1 MKPCHLALTLVATIA
16 LFSLAGCASQEPTFV
31 SQPEVEHKL
40 SRIVVGQTHK
50 NEVEAVLGIAK
61 PKEANFWVYNIGD
74 TATEYQN
81 VRTPVLEG
89 ALPAMPT
96 TVITNTRVLATVHFD
111 AAGIVK
117 ALETARYFSV
127 PYVNEYRYR
136 TKGAPDKILESVAK
150 LGEGS
155 GLKVTSLVKSAGTFT
170 LEDAGSKARLA
181 VSVTDQLLHITS
193 TNPHDRMS
201 NEYRAYTKREVA
213 FTEKLASAEWVQ

>member
-1 MKPCHLALTLVATIA
+1 MKPCHLAFKLLTAFA

-31 SQPEVEHKL
+31 SQLEVEHKL

-50 NEVEAVLGIAK
+50 NEVEAVLGTAK
-61 PKEANFWVYNIGD
+61 PKEANFWVYNIAD

-81 VRTPVLEG
+81 IRTPIMEG
-89 ALPAMPT
+89 AIPPLPT
-96 TVITNTRVLATVHFD
+96 TVITNTRVLATLHFD

-117 ALETARYFSV
+117 GLETARYFSV

-136 TKGAPDKILESVAK
+136 TKGAPDKILELVAK
-150 LGEGS
+150 LGEGA
-155 GLKVTSLVKSAGTFT
+155 GLKVTALEKSAGTFT

-181 VSVTDQLLHITS
+181 VTLTDQLLHITS

-213 FTEKLASAEWVQ
+213 FTEKLSSAEWVQ

>member
-1 MKPCHLALTLVATIA
+1 MKPCRFALKLLTAIA
-16 LFSLAGCASQEPTFV
+16 LFSLPGCASQEPTFV

-50 NEVEAVLGIAK
+50 NEVEAVLGVAK

-74 TATEYQN
+74 TATEYQH
-81 VRTPVLEG
+81 VRTPVLDG

-96 TVITNTRVLATVHFD
+96 TVITNTRVLATLHFD
-111 AAGIVK
+111 SAGIVK
-117 ALETARYFSV
+117 GLETARYFSV

-136 TKGAPDKILESVAK
+136 TKGATGKILESVAK
-150 LGEGS
+150 LGEGV
-155 GLKVTSLVKSAGTFT
+155 GFKVTALEKNAGTFT

-181 VSVTDQLLHITS
+181 VSVADELLHITS

-213 FTEKLASAEWVQ
+213 FTEKLSSAEWVQ